1 MHANLDD
8 AGMQTYKSEYAQ
20 DPARIAKVGKKKKG
34 KKAPASAAK
43 ARANN
48 DDISMATK
56 VATASAAKA
65 RANNNNLSIATK
77 VATHN
82 FQ

>member
-8 AGMQTYKSEYAQ
+8 GGIQTYKSEYAQ
-20 DPARIAKVGKKKKG
+20 DPARVAKVGKKKKG

-43 ARANN
+43 AKANN

-56 VATASAAKA
+56 VAT
-65 RANNNNLSIATK
+65 
-77 VATHN
+77 HN

>member
-8 AGMQTYKSEYAQ
+8 GGIKTYKSEYAQ
-20 DPARIAKVGKKKKG
+20 DPARVAKVGKKKKG

-43 ARANN
+43 ARAIN
-48 DDISMATK
+48 DDI
-56 VATASAAKA
+56 
-65 RANNNNLSIATK
+65 SIATK

-82 FQ
+82 FQLASAAASPTKQRMQSA